1 MKRLHVSVAVSD
13 IGKSVQFYSTL
24 FGTDPTVIKTDYA
37 KWMLND
43 PRVNFSISSRSA
55 DKGVDHLGIQ
65 VESDAE
71 LAEVAGRLAK
81 AGEAIFEQKATTCCY
96 AKSNKAWV
104 HDPEG
109 VAWETFH
116 TFGES
121 TVYGEDRESTGAA
134 GVESGS
140 CCAPAEEKATQA
152 SCCSP
157 SETPRTMAELAQA
170 CH

>member
-1 MKRLHVSVAVSD
+1 
-13 IGKSVQFYSTL
+13 
-24 FGTDPTVIKTDYA
+24 
-37 KWMLND
+37 MLDD
-43 PRVNFSISSRSA
+43 PRVNFSISSHGA

-65 VESDAE
+65 VESDTE

-104 HDPEG
+104 RDPEG

-121 TVYGEDRESTGAA
+121 TVYGEDRPDEGPAGA
-134 GVESGS
+134 ESGS
-140 CCAPAEEKATQA
+140 CCAAAAEGKATEA

-157 SETPRTMAELAQA
+157 AETPRTMAALARA